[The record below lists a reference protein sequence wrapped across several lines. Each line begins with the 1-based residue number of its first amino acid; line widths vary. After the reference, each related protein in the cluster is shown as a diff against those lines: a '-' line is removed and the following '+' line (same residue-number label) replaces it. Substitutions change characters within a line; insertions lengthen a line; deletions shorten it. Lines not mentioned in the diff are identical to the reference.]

1 MTETSERPVMSSVAE
16 STQGL
21 VSLVGAGP
29 GDPDLLTMKAYRLLQ
44 RAEVVVYDRLV
55 SPEIMAMVNPLAEQ
69 IYVGKKLDHHIVP
82 QEQINQILVEH
93 ARRGKHVVRLKG
105 GDSFIFGRGGEEVEY
120 LAGQQVRFEIVPGIT
135 AAAGATAYAGIPLTH
150 RDYSQGVQFI
160 TGHIKQ
166 DGDYLCWSSL
176 AQTNHTLV
184 FYMGLKQSGHI
195 SEQLRLNGLADD
207 TPCAIIEKGTTPQ
220 QRVMITT
227 LSELPQTARQAI
239 SPALIVVGR
248 VVQLH
253 DTLKWFSR
261 ADN

>member
-1 MTETSERPVMSSVAE
+1 MTDTSERSVMNTEAKSS
-16 STQGL
+16 SGL

-29 GDPDLLTMKAYRLLQ
+29 GDPELLTMKAYRLLQ

-55 SPEIMAMVNPLAEQ
+55 SPEIMAMVNPLAKP
-69 IYVGKKLDHHIVP
+69 IYVGKKLDHHSVP
-82 QEQINQILVEH
+82 QEQINQILAEH
-93 ARRGKHVVRLKG
+93 AREGKHVVRLKG
-105 GDSFIFGRGGEEVEY
+105 GDPFIFGRGGEEIEY
-120 LAGQQVRFEIVPGIT
+120 LAEQQIRFEIVPGIT

-195 SEQLRLNGLADD
+195 SEQLLTNGLAGD
-207 TPCAIIEKGTTPQ
+207 TPCAVIERGTTSRQ
-220 QRVMITT
+220 KVFLTT
-227 LSELPQTARQAI
+227 LTELPQTAKQAE
-239 SPALIVVGR
+239 SPALIVVGS
-248 VVQLH
+248 VAKLH
-253 DTLKWFSR
+253 EKLHWFS
-261 ADN
+261 AE

>member
-1 MTETSERPVMSSVAE
+1 MTETSQPPVMIASATSK
-16 STQGL
+16 QGL

-44 RAEVVVYDRLV
+44 QAEVVVYDRLV

-69 IYVGKKLDHHIVP
+69 VYVGKKLDNHLIP
-82 QEQINQILVEH
+82 QDQINEILTEY
-93 ARRGKHVVRLKG
+93 ARKGKHVVRLKG
-105 GDSFIFGRGGEEVEY
+105 GDPFIFGRGGEEVEY
-120 LAGQQVRFEIVPGIT
+120 LAKQQIRVEIVPGIT
-135 AAAGATAYAGIPLTH
+135 AASGATAYAGIPLTH

-195 SEQLRLNGLADD
+195 SEQLRLNGLSDD
-207 TPCAIIEKGTTPQ
+207 TPTAIIEKGTTPA

-227 LSELPQTARQAI
+227 LSELPQSAKQAV

-248 VVQLH
+248 VVELH
-253 DTLKWFSR
+253 DTLKWFSQS
-261 ADN
+261 DN